1 MKAKNLL
8 LIAIVS
14 ILSISCA
21 NSKKVVYAN
30 EVEKLNT
37 THQSL
42 LEHTKNTYTT
52 SDTKILLPIELN
64 LLLGDSA
71 SAQKIEAHPQWENA
85 YFVKDRE
92 EDVLVVPMQSNHKDM
107 ELFSDLIVIKK
118 DSIYPK
124 MVSTFLKC
132 ETEKKTKYVH
142 IESNIDGKICSVLE
156 CDKDGKLIRRNEIR
170 DPETQGTKLSS
181 VWSSRYRSRKAGD
194 NIPYRNDWRNAN
206 NKGYHIDYQGNKVL
220 NKKDY

>member
-1 MKAKNLL
+1 MRTKNLL
-8 LIAIVS
+8 LIVIVL

-64 LLLGDSA
+64 WLLGDSA

-142 IESNIDGKICSVLE
+142 IQSNIDGKICSVLE
-156 CDKDGKLIRRNEIR
+156 CDKDGKVIRANGNNYRRNRRNENKI
-170 DPETQGTKLSS
+170 T
-181 VWSSRYRSRKAGD
+181 
-194 NIPYRNDWRNAN
+194 YRNDNILYRNDRGRTN
-206 NKGYHIDYQGNKVL
+206 NKGYYIDYQGNKVL